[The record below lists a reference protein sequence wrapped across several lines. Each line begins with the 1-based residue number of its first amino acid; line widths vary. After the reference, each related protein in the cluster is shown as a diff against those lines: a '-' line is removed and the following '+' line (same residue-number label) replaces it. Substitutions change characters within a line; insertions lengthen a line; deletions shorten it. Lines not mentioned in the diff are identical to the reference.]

1 MDFNQVMLEDAK
13 SHHSRL
19 LTCYGEG
26 LSTVGKMDW
35 SENTFLLE
43 CSNSLEK
50 GMNDDFNTRTA
61 LVEVQSVTKR
71 LRSLLDSGGK
81 KEEIGEYTGWIGEYA
96 GEVLGLLPKDSGVL
110 STLKSSES
118 KLSDIAPMVEDLL
131 SKREKARASKDWALA
146 DEIRDELSEAG
157 VIVED
162 GSNGVTWR
170 LK

>member
-1 MDFNQVMLEDAK
+1 M
-13 SHHSRL
+13 
-19 LTCYGEG
+19 
-26 LSTVGKMDW
+26 
-35 SENTFLLE
+35 
-43 CSNSLEK
+43 
-50 GMNDDFNTRTA
+50 
-61 LVEVQSVTKR
+61 
-71 LRSLLDSGGK
+71 
-81 KEEIGEYTGWIGEYA
+81 
-96 GEVLGLLPKDSGVL
+96 LGLLPKDSGVL